1 MRTFKELFKEDIEEK
16 ATPAQI
22 MQNRRKMGRR
32 MKILAKKS
40 SVKMKKARMKLR
52 RRDNDALQAIAKR
65 QAKMM
70 VIKRSLGPDV
80 NYKELPMQKRIQID
94 QKIVAKKRAV
104 IDKISKKILRKLK
117 AGEGERVKQAKLAK
131 AGMDAVGD

>member
-1 MRTFKELFKEDIEEK
+1 MRDFKELFQEELEEK
-16 ATPAQI
+16 MTPAQ
-22 MQNRRKMGRR
+22 MMMHRKKMGRK
-32 MKILAKKS
+32 MKLLAKKS
-40 SVKMKKARMKLR
+40 SVKAKKERMKLR
-52 RRDNDALQAIAKR
+52 RRDPDALQAIAKR
-65 QAKMM
+65 QAKQM

-80 NYKELPMQKRIQID
+80 NYKELPIQKRIQID

-104 IDKISKKILRKLK
+104 IDKISKKILRQLK

>member
-1 MRTFKELFKEDIEEK
+1 MRNFKDLFEDIEEK
-16 ATPAQI
+16 ATPAQM
-22 MQNRRKMGRR
+22 MQNRRKMARR

-40 SVKMKKARMKLR
+40 SVKAKKARMRLR
-52 RRDNDALQAIAKR
+52 RRGTDALQAAAKR

-70 VIKRSLGPDV
+70 VIKRTLGPGI

-94 QKIVAKKRAV
+94 QKVVAKKRAV

-117 AGEGERVKQAKLAK
+117 AGECERVKQAKLAK
-131 AGMDAVGD
+131 AES

>member
-1 MRTFKELFKEDIEEK
+1 MRNFKELFEDIEEK
-16 ATPAQI
+16 ATSAQI
-22 MQNRRKMGRR
+22 MQNRRKMARR

-40 SVKMKKARMKLR
+40 SVKAKKARMRLR
-52 RRDNDALQAIAKR
+52 RRGTDALQAAAKR

-70 VIKRSLGPDV
+70 VIKRSLGPDI

-131 AGMDAVGD
+131 VES

>member
-1 MRTFKELFKEDIEEK
+1 MRTFKELFEEDIEEK

-32 MKILAKKS
+32 MKLLAKKS

-52 RRDNDALQAIAKR
+52 RRDTASLEAIAKR

>member
-1 MRTFKELFKEDIEEK
+1 MRNFKELFEDIEEK
-16 ATPAQI
+16 ATPAQM
-22 MQNRRKMGRR
+22 MQNRRKMARR

-40 SVKMKKARMKLR
+40 SVKAKKARMRLR
-52 RRDNDALQAIAKR
+52 RRGTDALQAAAKR

-70 VIKRSLGPDV
+70 VIKRTLGPDI

-94 QKIVAKKRAV
+94 KKVVAKKRAV

-131 AGMDAVGD
+131 AES

>member
-1 MRTFKELFKEDIEEK
+1 MRTFKELFEDEIDEK
-16 ATPAQI
+16 QTPAQI
-22 MQNRRKMGRR
+22 MQNRRKMSRR

-40 SVKMKKARMKLR
+40 STKMKKKRARVR
-52 RRDNDALQAIAKR
+52 RRDPDALQAIAKR

-70 VIKRSLGPDV
+70 VIKRSLGPDI

-94 QKIVAKKRAV
+94 QKVVAKNRAV

-131 AGMDAVGD
+131 AES

>member
-1 MRTFKELFKEDIEEK
+1 MRTFKELFEEEIEEK

-32 MKILAKKS
+32 MKILARKS

>member
-1 MRTFKELFKEDIEEK
+1 MRNFKELFEDIEEK
-16 ATPAQI
+16 ATPAQM
-22 MQNRRKMGRR
+22 MQNRRKMARR

-40 SVKMKKARMKLR
+40 SVKAKKARMRLR
-52 RRDNDALQAIAKR
+52 RRGTDALQAAAKR

-70 VIKRSLGPDV
+70 VIKRTLGPDI

-94 QKIVAKKRAV
+94 QKVVAKKRAV

-131 AGMDAVGD
+131 AET

>member
-1 MRTFKELFKEDIEEK
+1 MRNFKELFEDIEEK
-16 ATPAQI
+16 ATPAQM
-22 MQNRRKMGRR
+22 MQNRRKMARR

-40 SVKMKKARMKLR
+40 SVKTKKARMRLR
-52 RRDNDALQAIAKR
+52 RRNPEALQAAAKR

-117 AGEGERVKQAKLAK
+117 AGEGERIKQAKLAK

>member
-1 MRTFKELFKEDIEEK
+1 MRNFKDLFEDIEEK
-16 ATPAQI
+16 ATPAQM
-22 MQNRRKMGRR
+22 MQNRRKMARR

-40 SVKMKKARMKLR
+40 SVKAKKARMRLR
-52 RRDNDALQAIAKR
+52 RRGTDALQAAAKR

-70 VIKRSLGPDV
+70 VIKRTLGPGI

-131 AGMDAVGD
+131 AES

>member
-1 MRTFKELFKEDIEEK
+1 MRNFKELFEDIEEK
-16 ATPAQI
+16 ATPAQM
-22 MQNRRKMGRR
+22 MQNRRKMARR

-40 SVKMKKARMKLR
+40 SVKAKQARMRLR
-52 RRDNDALQAIAKR
+52 RRGTDALQAAAKR

-70 VIKRSLGPDV
+70 VIKRTLGPDI

-94 QKIVAKKRAV
+94 QKVVAKKRAV

-131 AGMDAVGD
+131 AES

>member
-1 MRTFKELFKEDIEEK
+1 MRTFKELFEEEIEEK

-32 MKILAKKS
+32 MKLLAKKS

-70 VIKRSLGPDV
+70 VIKRSLGPDI
-80 NYKELPMQKRIQID
+80 NYKELPIQKRIQID
-94 QKIVAKKRAV
+94 QKVVAKKRKV

-117 AGEGERVKQAKLAK
+117 AGEGERVKKAKAAK

>member
-1 MRTFKELFKEDIEEK
+1 MRDFKELFQEELEEK
-16 ATPAQI
+16 MTPAQ
-22 MQNRRKMGRR
+22 MMMHRKKMGRK
-32 MKILAKKS
+32 MKLLAKKS
-40 SVKMKKARMKLR
+40 SVKAKKERMKLR
-52 RRDNDALQAIAKR
+52 RRDPDALQAIAKR

-104 IDKISKKILRKLK
+104 IDKISKKILRTLK

>member
-1 MRTFKELFKEDIEEK
+1 MINFKELFEDIEEK
-16 ATPAQI
+16 VTPAQM
-22 MQNRRKMGRR
+22 MQNRRKMARR

-40 SVKMKKARMKLR
+40 SVKTKKARMRLR
-52 RRDNDALQAIAKR
+52 RRNPEALQAAAKR

-117 AGEGERVKQAKLAK
+117 AGEGERIKQAKLAK

>member
-1 MRTFKELFKEDIEEK
+1 MRNFKELFEDIEEK
-16 ATPAQI
+16 ATPAQM
-22 MQNRRKMGRR
+22 MQNRRKMARR
-32 MKILAKKS
+32 MKILSKKS
-40 SVKMKKARMKLR
+40 SVKAKKARMRLR
-52 RRDNDALQAIAKR
+52 RRGTDALQAAAKR

-70 VIKRSLGPDV
+70 VIKRTLGPDI

-94 QKIVAKKRAV
+94 QKVVAKKRAV

-131 AGMDAVGD
+131 AESLKVLKK

>member
-1 MRTFKELFKEDIEEK
+1 MRNFKELFEDIEEK
-16 ATPAQI
+16 ATSAQI
-22 MQNRRKMGRR
+22 MQNRRKMARR

-40 SVKMKKARMKLR
+40 SVKTKKARMRLR
-52 RRDNDALQAIAKR
+52 RRGTDALQAAAKR

-70 VIKRSLGPDV
+70 VIKRTLGPDI

-131 AGMDAVGD
+131 AES

>member
-1 MRTFKELFKEDIEEK
+1 MRTFKELFEEEIEEK

-32 MKILAKKS
+32 MKLLAKKS

-52 RRDNDALQAIAKR
+52 RRDTASLEAIAKR

-70 VIKRSLGPDV
+70 VIKRSLGPDI
-80 NYKELPMQKRIQID
+80 NYKELPIQKRIQID
-94 QKIVAKKRAV
+94 QKVVAKKRKV

>member
-1 MRTFKELFKEDIEEK
+1 MRNFKELFEDIEEK
-16 ATPAQI
+16 ATSAQI
-22 MQNRRKMGRR
+22 MQNRRKMARR

-40 SVKMKKARMKLR
+40 SVKTKKARMRLR
-52 RRDNDALQAIAKR
+52 RRNPEALQAAAKR

-70 VIKRSLGPDV
+70 VIKRSLGPEV

-131 AGMDAVGD
+131 AES

>member
-1 MRTFKELFKEDIEEK
+1 MRNFKELFEDIEEK
-16 ATPAQI
+16 ATPAQM
-22 MQNRRKMGRR
+22 MQNRRKMARR

-40 SVKMKKARMKLR
+40 SVKAKKARMRLR
-52 RRDNDALQAIAKR
+52 RRGTDALQAAAKR

-70 VIKRSLGPDV
+70 VIKRTLGPDI

-131 AGMDAVGD
+131 AES

>member
-1 MRTFKELFKEDIEEK
+1 MRTFKELFEEEIEEK

-32 MKILAKKS
+32 MKLLAKKS

-52 RRDNDALQAIAKR
+52 RRDPEALQAIAKR

>member
-1 MRTFKELFKEDIEEK
+1 MRNFKELFEDIEEK
-16 ATPAQI
+16 ATPAQM
-22 MQNRRKMGRR
+22 MQNRRKMARR

-40 SVKMKKARMKLR
+40 SVKAKKARMRLR
-52 RRDNDALQAIAKR
+52 RRGTDALQAAAKR

-70 VIKRSLGPDV
+70 VTKRTLGPDI

-94 QKIVAKKRAV
+94 QKVVAKKRAV

-131 AGMDAVGD
+131 AES

>member
-1 MRTFKELFKEDIEEK
+1 MRDFKELFQEELEEK
-16 ATPAQI
+16 MTPAQ
-22 MQNRRKMGRR
+22 MMMHRKKMGRK
-32 MKILAKKS
+32 MKLLAKKS
-40 SVKMKKARMKLR
+40 SVKAKKERMKLR
-52 RRDNDALQAIAKR
+52 RRDPDALQAIAKR

-104 IDKISKKILRKLK
+104 IDKISKKILRQLK

>member
-1 MRTFKELFKEDIEEK
+1 MRTFKELFEEDIEEK

>member
-1 MRTFKELFKEDIEEK
+1 MRTFKELFQEELEEK
-16 ATPAQI
+16 MTPAQ
-22 MQNRRKMGRR
+22 MMMHRRKMGRR

-65 QAKMM
+65 QAKQM
-70 VIKRSLGPDV
+70 VIKRSLGPKV

-94 QKIVAKKRAV
+94 QRIVSNKRKI
-104 IDKISKKILRKLK
+104 IDKITKKLLRQLK
-117 AGEGERVKQAKLAK
+117 QKEGQRIKQNRAAQ
-131 AGMDAVGD
+131 ADAVGD

>member
-1 MRTFKELFKEDIEEK
+1 MRTFKELFQEELEEK
-16 ATPAQI
+16 MTPAQI
-22 MQNRRKMGRR
+22 MQNRRKLGRR
-32 MKILAKKS
+32 MKLLAKKS
-40 SVKMKKARMKLR
+40 SVKAKKERMKLR
-52 RRDNDALQAIAKR
+52 RRDPDALQAIAKR

-104 IDKISKKILRKLK
+104 IDKISKKILRQLK
-117 AGEGERVKQAKLAK
+117 ASEGERVKQAKLAK

>member
-1 MRTFKELFKEDIEEK
+1 MRNFKELFEDIEEK
-16 ATPAQI
+16 ATSAQI
-22 MQNRRKMGRR
+22 MQNRRKMARR

-40 SVKMKKARMKLR
+40 SVKAKKARMRLR
-52 RRDNDALQAIAKR
+52 RRGTDALQAAAKR

-70 VIKRSLGPDV
+70 VIKRTLGPDI

-131 AGMDAVGD
+131 AES

>member
-1 MRTFKELFKEDIEEK
+1 MRNFKDLFEDIEEK
-16 ATPAQI
+16 ATPAQM
-22 MQNRRKMGRR
+22 MQNRRKMARR

-40 SVKMKKARMKLR
+40 SVKAKKARMRLR
-52 RRDNDALQAIAKR
+52 RRGTDALQAAAKR

-70 VIKRSLGPDV
+70 VIKRTLGPGI

-94 QKIVAKKRAV
+94 QKVVAKKRAV

-131 AGMDAVGD
+131 AES

>member
-1 MRTFKELFKEDIEEK
+1 MRNFKELFEDIEEK
-16 ATPAQI
+16 ATSAQI
-22 MQNRRKMGRR
+22 MQNRRKMARR

-40 SVKMKKARMKLR
+40 SVKTKKARMRLR
-52 RRDNDALQAIAKR
+52 RRNPEALQAAAKR

-131 AGMDAVGD
+131 AES